1 MITINYGDQTFSD
14 VDKYA
19 YSFGILGASSMYS
32 SVYDELINHNNWK
45 NYALLY
51 LGSSQI
57 YSSIGQEELNLTGS
71 RFPFRYSSA
80 IYGDT
85 FIPLREV
92 KESYVRVI
100 IVIASPPTIARVL
113 CLAYHEGMVFPSYQ
127 WVFQEILQHD
137 LANVSFEYQGRP
149 YSCSDKELSKSVRG
163 SINLFSDAIQDG
175 TDMNATV
182 DDVMFSDEYE
192 SEAIK
197 YSKEFE
203 VNATA
208 REWARGFYDAV
219 WALAY
224 ALNDSLVDLNTNL
237 TEFKVGSPILA
248 EIIKNHMFD
257 VNFQGITGN
266 INFDNKT
273 GINIGGFLNIF
284 QYTNSQNSEKIGY
297 FKNGVLNIISNS
309 SDIII

>member
-1 MITINYGDQTFSD
+1 
-14 VDKYA
+14 
-19 YSFGILGASSMYS
+19 
-32 SVYDELINHNNWK
+32 
-45 NYALLY
+45 
-51 LGSSQI
+51 
-57 YSSIGQEELNLTGS
+57 
-71 RFPFRYSSA
+71 
-80 IYGDT
+80 
-85 FIPLREV
+85 
-92 KESYVRVI
+92 
-100 IVIASPPTIARVL
+100 
-113 CLAYHEGMVFPSYQ
+113 
-127 WVFQEILQHD
+127 
-137 LANVSFEYQGRP
+137 
-149 YSCSDKELSKSVRG
+149 
-163 SINLFSDAIQDG
+163 
-175 TDMNATV
+175 MNATV
-182 DDVMFSDEYE
+182 KAVMFSDEYQ
-192 SEAIK
+192 SETVK
-197 YSKEFE
+197 YSKEFG

-224 ALNDSLVDLNTNL
+224 ALNDSLVDLNTSL
-237 TEFKVGSPILA
+237 AEFKVGSLILA